1 MVIAMDTKKE
11 LRAVPLRSF
20 RGTIDAMER
29 VPRHPLGRMLAGVT
43 NSLFG
48 RLFRYARSTGTEQLE
63 NFTTEALAAAIRV
76 QPGPFVDMLTEHGI
90 LPAAPHADTVLVAT
104 QEVVPGVG
112 IIDLV
117 VRLFDRLELRHEIW
131 VEAKVWAAESGDQ
144 LTRYRSHIQ
153 ARPDA
158 GRCRLVT
165 LGPRPVSNDGEI
177 PWLSWQA
184 LRDTITMS
192 KDPDHLWLE
201 LGQFLE
207 ETNVADEFTEPIT
220 AREAASLL
228 DASTLFRKATR
239 VLAEVSESGLL
250 HHPEWGWGS
259 KEQVA
264 QLVLGRF
271 QRQGQ
276 YAIATG
282 SRPVYLVL
290 GYAAHRLSG
299 EAYLTIGVE
308 NDPRKA
314 EVRQVVLSM
323 AESGGLD
330 GAWVRRLDTWQALA
344 REQRAT
350 TIEGLAA
357 NVDWFERCLAEL
369 EAAGV
374 KPLAAG
380 S

>member
-1 MVIAMDTKKE
+1 
-11 LRAVPLRSF
+11 
-20 RGTIDAMER
+20 
-29 VPRHPLGRMLAGVT
+29 MLAGVT
-43 NSLFG
+43 DSLFG
-48 RLFRYARSTGTEQLE
+48 RLFRYARATGAEQLE
-63 NFTTEALAAAIRV
+63 NFTTEALAAAIRA
-76 QPGPFVDMLTEHGI
+76 QPGPFVDVLTEQGV
-90 LPAAPHADTVLVAT
+90 LPAAPSAEAVLVTT

-112 IIDLV
+112 VIDLV

-131 VEAKVWAAESGDQ
+131 VEAKVWAPESGDQ
-144 LTRYRSHIQ
+144 LARYRAHIQ
-153 ARPDA
+153 GRSDA

-165 LGPRPVSNDGEI
+165 LGPRPVASDGEI

-184 LRDTITMS
+184 LRDTVAMS

-201 LGQFLE
+201 LGLFLE
-207 ETNVADEFTEPIT
+207 ETNVADESTEPIT

-228 DASTLFRKATR
+228 DASTLFKKATR
-239 VLAEVSESGLL
+239 VLAEVSESGQA

-276 YAIATG
+276 YAIATS

-299 EAYLTIGVE
+299 EAYLTLGVE
-308 NDPRKA
+308 HDPRKPQ
-314 EVRQVVLSM
+314 VRQAVLAM
-323 AESGGLD
+323 AETGGLD

-357 NVDWFERCLAEL
+357 NVEWFAQRLAEL
-369 EAAGV
+369 KVAGV
-374 KPLAAG
+374 KPPAAVDPSG
-380 S
+380 LDHGTSAD